1 MAKQTINIGSI
12 ANDGTGSTLRAAG
25 DLVNDN
31 FNEIYSSIGDG
42 TTLTNILAAGY
53 ITTSSTDTLTNKSIS
68 LTDNTV
74 SGTTAEFNSALSDGS
89 FATLAGTETLTN
101 KTLTD
106 AVVVTNSDTGE
117 VIPGKQADTNFPNSL
132 IIGHSTTGT
141 LSGNATTQ
149 GKNTAVGLNS
159 MTALTSGFQNTILG
173 AFAGQ
178 QLTTGVNNLFVG
190 AVAGQNGTTH
200 NSNTYVGTNAG
211 TNATGSSGVA
221 LGYGALINST
231 GSQNIAIGQS
241 AGDNITSGAGNVII
255 GTTIDAPSAT
265 GDRQLVIA
273 GYDGTTTTT
282 WISGDSSGNVTIG
295 GALTGT
301 TLTGTTID
309 ASNNTISNIE
319 VANLASGVLDTDLN
333 SVAGTDTTLASA
345 KAIKTYVDTIAAA
358 GIHYHDPVRVESP
371 INLNAAYD
379 NGTAGVGATLTNS
392 GTLAAISIDG
402 VALSLNDRALIYN
415 QTNAAHNGIYYVST
429 VGDGATAWVLT
440 RTTDTDSYGASDPDS
455 LGEGDAFFVREGAT
469 GAGELYVMTTSG
481 TITFG
486 TTNITFS
493 VIAETAV
500 YSAGQSLTLSGTE
513 FSVTSGSISST
524 QLTSAVQLQILDS
537 SGSVVKSLYGSG
549 S

>member
-31 FNEIYSSIGDG
+31 FNEIYTAIGDG

-53 ITTSSTDTLTNKSIS
+53 ITASSTNTLTNKSGNIS
-68 LTDNTV
+68 QWTNDSGYLTSISETNDLSASVTWADVPDANITQSSV
-74 SGTTAEFNSALSDGS
+74 TQHQAALSI
-89 FATLAGTETLTN
+89 TESQISDLQSYLTASNTSTLTN
-101 KTLTD
+101 KTFD
-106 AVVVTNSDTGE
+106 A
-117 VIPGKQADTNFPNSL
+117 
-132 IIGHSTTGT
+132 
-141 LSGNATTQ
+141 
-149 GKNTAVGLNS
+149 
-159 MTALTSGFQNTILG
+159 
-173 AFAGQ
+173 
-178 QLTTGVNNLFVG
+178 
-190 AVAGQNGTTH
+190 NGTG
-200 NSNTYVGTNAG
+200 NS
-211 TNATGSSGVA
+211 
-221 LGYGALINST
+221 
-231 GSQNIAIGQS
+231 
-241 AGDNITSGAGNVII
+241 
-255 GTTIDAPSAT
+255 
-265 GDRQLVIA
+265 
-273 GYDGTTTTT
+273 
-282 WISGDSSGNVTIG
+282 
-295 GALTGT
+295 
-301 TLTGTTID
+301 
-309 ASNNTISNIE
+309 ISNIE
-319 VANLASGVLDTDLN
+319 VADLASGVLDTDLN

-371 INLNAAYD
+371 INLNAAYN
-379 NGTAGVGATLTNS
+379 NGTSGVGATLTNS

-402 VALSLNDRALIYN
+402 VALNLNDRVLIYN

-440 RTTDTDSYGASDPDS
+440 RTTDTDSYGASDPNA

-513 FSVTSGSISST
+513 FSVTAGSISST

>member
-1 MAKQTINIGSI
+1 MAKQTINIGTI

-31 FNEIYSSIGDG
+31 FNEIYTAIGDG
-42 TTLTNILAAGY
+42 TTLNSDVLTA
-53 ITTSSTDTLTNKSIS
+53 SSTHTLTNKSGNIS
-68 LTDNTV
+68 QWTNDSGYITSISETNDLTSAVTWANVPDANITQSSV
-74 SGTTAEFNSALSDGS
+74 TQHEAALSITSSQVSDLASSTIS
-89 FATLAGTETLTN
+89 FTN
-101 KTLTD
+101 KTFD
-106 AVVVTNSDTGE
+106 AN
-117 VIPGKQADTNFPNSL
+117 
-132 IIGHSTTGT
+132 
-141 LSGNATTQ
+141 
-149 GKNTAVGLNS
+149 
-159 MTALTSGFQNTILG
+159 
-173 AFAGQ
+173 
-178 QLTTGVNNLFVG
+178 
-190 AVAGQNGTTH
+190 
-200 NSNTYVGTNAG
+200 
-211 TNATGSSGVA
+211 
-221 LGYGALINST
+221 
-231 GSQNIAIGQS
+231 
-241 AGDNITSGAGNVII
+241 GAGN
-255 GTTIDAPSAT
+255 S
-265 GDRQLVIA
+265 
-273 GYDGTTTTT
+273 
-282 WISGDSSGNVTIG
+282 
-295 GALTGT
+295 
-301 TLTGTTID
+301 
-309 ASNNTISNIE
+309 ISNIE
-319 VANLASGVLDTDLN
+319 VADLASGVLDTDLN

-371 INLNAAYD
+371 INLSASYD
-379 NGTAGVGATLTNS
+379 NGTSGVGATLTNT

-402 VALSLNDRALIYN
+402 VALSLNDRVLIYN

-440 RTTDTDSYGASDPDS
+440 RTTDTDSYGASDPNS

-513 FSVTSGSISST
+513 FSVTAGSISST